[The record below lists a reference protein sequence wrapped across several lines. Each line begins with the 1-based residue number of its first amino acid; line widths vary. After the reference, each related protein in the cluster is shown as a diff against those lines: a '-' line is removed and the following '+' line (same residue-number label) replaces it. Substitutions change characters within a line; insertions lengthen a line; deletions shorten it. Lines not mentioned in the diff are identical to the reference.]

1 MSGVDENESAEV
13 AAVGAAGGWRFLGAG
28 GIAARAPID
37 RRAER
42 RGEGVWARSG
52 PGVGPGFRCNNC
64 CSRGF
69 CVFLDPTSGCR
80 TQQKTATIH
89 IRERSIVPACNDH
102 FTRNVGN
109 RPFAVVYL
117 GSIRPA
123 THLSGVSKARCRS
136 TGQCRRNAL
145 CAHRADCRCLDGR
158 NQRRR
163 ESKKEAKTKTAFLL
177 QHNGLAL
184 APRLGLTK

>member
-1 MSGVDENESAEV
+1 VSGVDENESAEV
-13 AAVGAAGGWRFLGAG
+13 AAVGASGGWRFLGAG

-52 PGVGPGFRCNNC
+52 PGVGPGFRSNNC

-109 RPFAVVYL
+109 RPFAVAYL

-123 THLSGVSKARCRS
+123 THLSGVSKRAKPGAAAQAS
-136 TGQCRRNAL
+136 VGATL
-145 CAHRADCRCLDGR
+145 CALTELTAAVSMAAISVAANR
-158 NQRRR
+158 
-163 ESKKEAKTKTAFLL
+163 KKRQKQKPHFFCNTMA
-177 QHNGLAL
+177 
-184 APRLGLTK
+184 